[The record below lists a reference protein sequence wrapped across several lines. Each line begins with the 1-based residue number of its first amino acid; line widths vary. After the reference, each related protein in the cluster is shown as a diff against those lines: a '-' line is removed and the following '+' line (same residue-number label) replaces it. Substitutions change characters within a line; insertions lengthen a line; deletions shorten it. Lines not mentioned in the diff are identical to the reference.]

1 MSIVGSEGDIQQLI
15 TAGLESLD
23 KGRLPAG
30 LVANAKLYELEAER
44 VFGPCWQFL
53 AHETE
58 VPQAG
63 DYVVRYLAGS
73 SIIVVRGEDGTVR
86 AMANSCRHRGTMLCR
101 TEMGNTS
108 HFRCPYHGWTYKNTG
123 TLAGVPAQ
131 QDVYGV
137 EMDKSTW
144 SLTPVPHVDNYRG
157 LIFGCLDDKAPSLA
171 DYLGDMTWYL
181 DLITKRS
188 PGGLEVRGEPQRW
201 IIDANWKLGSDNFV
215 GDAYHTLMTHRSAV
229 ELGLVPPDP
238 KFASW
243 PAHISLSNGHGL
255 GVLGVPPGAPMPPFM
270 GYPQEIVDGLLAA
283 YGDQE
288 HADVMRGTGFIHG
301 TVFPN
306 LSFLNVCIG
315 KDPNSPPVPMLTL
328 RLWRPLSHD
337 TMEVWSWFLVEKDA
351 PEAFK
356 QESYETYV
364 RTFGTSGVFE
374 QDDAETWRAITAGTQ
389 GRLNG
394 SQMLNFEMG
403 MGVLGSDDT
412 WKGPGRALASGYA
425 ERNQREF
432 WGRWLEL
439 ISDSGSDDVGEHGA
453 QPRRLVPSPID
464 AQTAS

>member
-15 TAGLESLD
+15 TAGKESLV

-30 LVANAKLYELEAER
+30 LVANAELYELEAER

-137 EMDKSTW
+137 EMDKSMW
-144 SLTPVPHVDNYRG
+144 SLTPVPHVDNYGG

-215 GDAYHTLMTHRSAV
+215 GDAYHTLMTHRSGWNSVWFRRIRSSHHGQRISAFATV
-229 ELGLVPPDP
+229 TDS
-238 KFASW
+238 ASW
-243 PAHISLSNGHGL
+243 VCHPERRCRPSWATHKRSSTDSSRHT
-255 GVLGVPPGAPMPPFM
+255 VTKSMWMSCGALDSFM
-270 GYPQEIVDGLLAA
+270 A
-283 YGDQE
+283 
-288 HADVMRGTGFIHG
+288 RC
-301 TVFPN
+301 
-306 LSFLNVCIG
+306 FLTCRF
-315 KDPNSPPVPMLTL
+315 LT
-328 RLWRPLSHD
+328 SA
-337 TMEVWSWFLVEKDA
+337 S
-351 PEAFK
+351 
-356 QESYETYV
+356 V
-364 RTFGTSGVFE
+364 RTAT
-374 QDDAETWRAITAGTQ
+374 
-389 GRLNG
+389 
-394 SQMLNFEMG
+394 
-403 MGVLGSDDT
+403 
-412 WKGPGRALASGYA
+412 
-425 ERNQREF
+425 
-432 WGRWLEL
+432 
-439 ISDSGSDDVGEHGA
+439 
-453 QPRRLVPSPID
+453 PRRF
-464 AQTAS
+464 QC